1 MGKSP
6 SASTQTTTESS
17 DSNEPLSEEYEVS
30 ELPVLIHEVRSPY
43 PPEARARKIQGS
55 VILDLIVKSS
65 GEVGSVKVVQSPAP
79 ELSDA
84 AIKAIREFKFRP
96 ARLKD
101 KPVAIQI
108 RYTYRFILE

>member
-6 SASTQTTTESS
+6 QASTQSTTGSS

-43 PPEARARKIQGS
+43 PPAARARKIQGA
-55 VILDLIVKSS
+55 VILDLVVRSS

-79 ELSDA
+79 ELSEA
-84 AIKAIREFKFRP
+84 AMKAVREFKFRP